1 MPRHRAGRRERPG
14 GSLHVGG
21 RRAPLQSRS
30 HPQRGIPVFL
40 RQRLRSAYPEP
51 GRRTLVLL
59 VCRIARFHMTI
70 DTLVGLPH
78 LGEWLIHNRAVDV
91 RVPGLLSANAMS
103 RGSRRKG
110 GPEWQGWNLGQLAN
124 ARRLAS
130 LSPDSAGYVA
140 MARYGGFPWSTTDY
154 LTLAASYPFRW
165 FASMDYCVEPEIARD
180 REEVLDRISRTI
192 RAHFDCSSGARA
204 LCIQHLLKPVIEWK
218 RHVEGK
224 VLAASVNPT
233 GND

>member
-70 DTLVGLPH
+70 DIMVGLPH
-78 LGEWLIHNRAVDV
+78 LGDGIILNRAVDI
-91 RVPGLLSANAMS
+91 RLPGLVYSNALSRCS
-103 RGSRRKG
+103 RLKDSSEWPG
-110 GPEWQGWNLGQLAN
+110 GNLRHLVH
-124 ARRLAS
+124 ARRMTS
-130 LSPDSAGYVA
+130 LTLESAGYVTITHS
-140 MARYGGFPWSTTDY
+140 RHFPWSHADY
-154 LTLAASYPFRW
+154 LTVAANYPLRW
-165 FASMDYCVEPEIARD
+165 VYR
-180 REEVLDRISRTI
+180 L
-192 RAHFDCSSGARA
+192 G
-204 LCIQHLLKPVIEWK
+204 
-218 RHVEGK
+218 
-224 VLAASVNPT
+224 
-233 GND
+233 